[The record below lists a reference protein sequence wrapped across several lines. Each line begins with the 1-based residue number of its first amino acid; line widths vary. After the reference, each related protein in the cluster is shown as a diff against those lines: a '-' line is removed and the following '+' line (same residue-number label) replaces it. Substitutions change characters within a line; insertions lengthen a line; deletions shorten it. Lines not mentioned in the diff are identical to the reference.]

1 MAFFTKRYHPPG
13 TAPGTLQGPLT
24 KATTALP
31 AGVRLV
37 CYDRTGI
44 NVTAAENAI
53 PPFTAPS
60 ESKAKTWVHVQGR
73 PSQQLLTQIGQTYG
87 LHPLALEDIH
97 NTGQRPKVEEFD
109 GQVCTTLS
117 LPRFEEGRVETY
129 QVNLFLSAGAVLSF
143 CEGPADPFEPVLKR
157 LQEAAGKF
165 RSRGTDYLLYALLD
179 TVIDQGFPV
188 LEAFGLELEELE
200 EKILSGSARETLP
213 HIHAVKRE
221 LILLRQM
228 LWPQREVVNA
238 LLREDQE
245 LIVDDTR
252 LFLRDS
258 YDHTIQVMDLLETY
272 RDMSTSM
279 LDIYLSSVSNRMN
292 EIMRVLT
299 VIATTFIPLT
309 FVAGVYGMNFGSN
322 SNSPWA
328 MPELNWYYGYP
339 LAWLLMLTIAVG
351 MLIYFWRK
359 RWF

>member
-13 TAPGTLQGPLT
+13 TAPGTLHAPST
-24 KATTALP
+24 KAMAALP
-31 AGVRLV
+31 ASVRLV
-37 CYDRTGI
+37 RYDQTAV
-44 NVTAAENAI
+44 NVTTAEDVI
-53 PPFTAPS
+53 PPVTVPS
-60 ESKAKTWVHVQGR
+60 DSKTKTWMHVQGR
-73 PSQQLLTQIGQTYG
+73 PSHQLLTQIGENYD

-97 NTGQRPKVEEFD
+97 NTGQRPKVEKFE
-109 GQVCTTLS
+109 GQVFTTLS
-117 LPRFEEGRVETY
+117 LPRFEDGRVEIY
-129 QVNLFLSAGAVLSF
+129 QANFFLASGYVLSF
-143 CEGPADPFEPVLKR
+143 CEGPVDPFEPVLRR
-157 LQEAAGKF
+157 LQEATGRF

-200 EKILSGSARETLP
+200 EKILSRSARETLP

-221 LILLRQM
+221 LILLRHM
-228 LWPQREVVNA
+228 LWPQREVINA
-238 LLREDQE
+238 LVREDQE

-252 LFLRDS
+252 VFLRDC

-272 RDMSTSM
+272 RDISTSM

-299 VIATTFIPLT
+299 VITTTFIPLS

-322 SNSPWA
+322 STSPWA

-339 LAWLLMLTIAVG
+339 LVWLLMVAIAVG
-351 MLIYFWRK
+351 MLIFFWRK
-359 RWF
+359 RWL